1 MDDRSRVKLLLVVIW
16 LLGTGISAILAAREP
31 DAGLVVP
38 VSMTVLLGGTMAMA
52 FVSAYR
58 RLFGP
63 RVRPST
69 GQTVFF
75 LLGAPTLAAIVFV
88 IAELLDHPRLG
99 GVLAAAIVLL
109 ACGDYFLRPRGASK

>member
-1 MDDRSRVKLLLVVIW
+1 MDDRSRVKLVLVVTWLLVI
-16 LLGTGISAILAAREP
+16 GTCAVFAAREP

-38 VSMTVLLGGTMAMA
+38 VTMVVLMGSLMAMGS
-52 FVSAYR
+52 VSVYR